1 MDNITVII
9 PAYNEADRIGP
20 VISETMQYAQDIL
33 VIDDGST
40 DGTGEQA
47 QALGAEVLYQSH
59 EGYVQALKTGFTR
72 AQGNIIVTLDA
83 DGEHPPSAIP
93 SLIAPILQREADLVL
108 GTRSHIPSSSEWF
121 IGWLVSLQVK
131 VQDHG
136 TGFRA
141 LTKELA
147 EAMELRG
154 PCTCGTLV
162 LQALLQG
169 ARIAEVHITEREIE
183 KKRPRKW
190 IHLIQIFYVLR
201 DLLTVCIS
209 R

>member
-1 MDNITVII
+1 MDHITVII
-9 PAYNEADRIGP
+9 PAYNEAERIEP
-20 VISETMQYAQDIL
+20 VISETMQYTQNVLI
-33 VIDDGST
+33 IDDGST
-40 DGTGEQA
+40 DTTGEQA
-47 QALGAEVLYQSH
+47 QALGAHVLYQPH
-59 EGYVQALKTGFTR
+59 EGYVQALKTGFNR
-72 AQGNIIVTLDA
+72 AQGKIIVTLDA

-93 SLIAPILQREADLVL
+93 SLIAPILQGKADLVL
-108 GTRSHIPSSSEWF
+108 GTRSHIPSSSERF
-121 IGWLVSLQVK
+121 IGWLVSLQMK

-169 ARIAEVHITEREIE
+169 ARIVEVPITEREIE
-183 KKRPRKW
+183 KKRRRKW

-201 DLLTVCIS
+201 DFLAVCIS